1 MKQFPSSMP
10 LLEKEL
16 LFFQQYLDYFV
27 GRLFSQPEDITPDI
41 NLPKIPVQI
50 PSISLEDT
58 CVYAQLINSF
68 EEKDQ
73 LALRI
78 TLLLALTP
86 HLRPELLDV
95 FIVKNEATGA
105 IYTQFGGRMEQNPVK
120 FRPTMQ
126 TLYYLL
132 SSNQLHK
139 REQLLEWLGKDGLL
153 SQKNILQLQHI
164 ADGITNT
171 STSLDND
178 IIAPSP
184 EFLSHLRGKVY
195 IPKLSTSFP
204 AELITTE
211 MTWDDLVLPEK
222 TLFQLEE
229 IISWFKGK
237 DNLLNNPEVKKL
249 LRPGYRAIFHGPS
262 GTGKTLSAQLLAK
275 RMGLP
280 LLKVHTP
287 MLVSKWV
294 GETEKNLNR
303 LFDQASGRDWIL
315 LFDEGENLFGQRGGN
330 STQDQH
336 SNQQI
341 GFLLQKIEH
350 HDGLIIISSNRYAS
364 MDPAFRR
371 RFESIVRFK
380 EPTYEERLKLWQNIF
395 GKVEIDQREIKFEE
409 LAEHYPDMTGGY
421 LINVLRSAWTWAYQ
435 SDRDWIKLVDIL
447 RGIQKET
454 HKIRSGWTVKPPE
467 ENAGLTPYLDSDV
480 WI

>member
-1 MKQFPSSMP
+1 MDTNYQDNSPQNIQALEQLMVWVHQALENKIYHNEAEHSMP
-10 LLEKEL
+10 DWFE
-16 LFFQQYLDYFV
+16 
-27 GRLFSQPEDITPDI
+27 STWA
-41 NLPKIPVQI
+41 NLVRQMNLK
-50 PSISLEDT
+50 T
-58 CVYAQLINSF
+58 
-68 EEKDQ
+68 EECLAIG
-73 LALRI
+73 LALI
-78 TLLLALTP
+78 
-86 HLRPELLDV
+86 PELKPETLHILV
-95 FIVKNEATGA
+95 EAQKNTDLNSKD
-105 IYTQFGGRMEQNPVK
+105 FGGVNGSQYAGVL
-120 FRPTMQ
+120 PTGQ
-126 TLYYLL
+126 TLAFL
-132 SSNQLHK
+132 LHK
-139 REQLLEWLGKDGLL
+139 NISFGSIKAHQVLHPENRLTKLGVVTLKTPE
-153 SQKNILQLQHI
+153 KN
-164 ADGITNT
+164 D
-171 STSLDND
+171 
-178 IIAPSP
+178 P
-184 EFLSHLRGKVY
+184 FLSGVLQISEEYLHILTKDAPYV
-195 IPKLSTSFP
+195 PKLSTSFP

-211 MTWDDLVLPEK
+211 MTWSDLVLPDK

-237 DNLLNNPEVKKL
+237 QNLLNNSEVKKL

-275 RMGLP
+275 RMNLP

-341 GFLLQKIEH
+341 GFLLQKIEQ

-395 GKVEIDQREIKFEE
+395 GKVEIDDREVKFEE

-454 HKIRSGWTVKPPE
+454 QKIRSGWTVKPPE
-467 ENAGLTPYLDSDV
+467 ENAGLTPYLDSDL

>member
-1 MKQFPSSMP
+1 MKFIYHPHWQ
-10 LLEKEL
+10 
-16 LFFQQYLDYFV
+16 DN
-27 GRLFSQPEDITPDI
+27 I
-41 NLPKIPVQI
+41 
-50 PSISLEDT
+50 
-58 CVYAQLINSF
+58 A
-68 EEKDQ
+68 
-73 LALRI
+73 AL
-78 TLLLALTP
+78 
-86 HLRPELLDV
+86 
-95 FIVKNEATGA
+95 
-105 IYTQFGGRMEQNPVK
+105 
-120 FRPTMQ
+120 
-126 TLYYLL
+126 
-132 SSNQLHK
+132 
-139 REQLLEWLGKDGLL
+139 EQLLDWTITALELKLDFSDTEPYTLAEPPLWKESMWANVVDNLNLPAESCIALGLALIPELRPQALAVLSNALQQNKFAPEELGGINGKEHLGILPTKQTFAFLL
-153 SQKNILQLQHI
+153 S
-164 ADGITNT
+164 D
-171 STSLDND
+171 STSEGNYLARQILRRDGD
-178 IIAPSP
+178 LIKLGILLETSP
-184 EFLSHLRGKVY
+184 QEKDPELTGVLRVTAEFFHILTQGTPYV
-195 IPKLSTSFP
+195 PQLSTSFP

-395 GKVEIDQREIKFEE
+395 GKVEIDQREVKFEE